1 MSAVCRSRVMPSG
14 EVPTRKLRNSWRFA
28 LVAVILAVPSGYF
41 LIPAVGNP
49 SPEALTLEI
58 RQIDAAIRDNG
69 IVLKMLEAHASRLKA
84 AAGDLHSYR
93 LPVIIQGRSVYVT
106 LTAAELDE
114 FSRALA
120 LEDLLAR
127 HRVTK
132 GHFQSSDDAEWKA
145 VLVKASEGARDHLES
160 TELPAVQNRMD
171 EVQRET
177 SKLESRRSTI
187 LQKVA
192 RAGR

>member
-1 MSAVCRSRVMPSG
+1 MPSVCRSRVMPSG
-14 EVPTRKLRNSWRFA
+14 EVPTRKLRNSWRLA

-69 IVLKMLEAHASRLKA
+69 ITLKMLDAHASRLKSV
-84 AAGDLHSYR
+84 AGDVHSYR
-93 LPVIIQGRSVYVT
+93 LPVLIQGRSAYVT

-120 LEDLLAR
+120 LEDLLVR
-127 HRVTK
+127 HRVAK
-132 GHFQSSDDAEWKA
+132 GHFQSPDDAGWKA
-145 VLVKASEGARDHLES
+145 ILVKASKESRDHLERS
-160 TELPAVQNRMD
+160 ELLAVQSRMD
-171 EVQRET
+171 EIRQET
-177 SKLESRRSTI
+177 SRLEARRSTI